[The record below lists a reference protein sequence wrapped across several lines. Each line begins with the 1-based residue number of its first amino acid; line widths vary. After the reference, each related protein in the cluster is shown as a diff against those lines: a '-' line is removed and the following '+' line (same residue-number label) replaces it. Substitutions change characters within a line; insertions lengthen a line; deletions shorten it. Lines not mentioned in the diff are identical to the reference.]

1 MANLQNSFEFN
12 FPVNSLLTQFNTII
26 QASPRLIGL
35 VPTGEAMVDT
45 VTEWQDMILSET
57 KWTLTAV
64 NAADNTAT
72 IFDVASTAGLAVG
85 MVVKFESSTGQTRAG
100 LGIISAIN
108 ANGTQFTIVRNHA
121 GTTLA
126 VLSVGDKFRIFN
138 PRQQGSSPI
147 IGVNKQPTSTKNYSQ
162 IFDATI
168 KLSKTALAVGREGN
182 YNTMQAQVN
191 IALAQLAWQQEQAM
205 LYGWA
210 LAPSEGVA
218 GIMGGLEY
226 YMQNGNVE
234 STGGAISAT
243 IINNALAMIHD
254 KAGQFNPNIVLLGNV
269 NQAQRLS
276 AFNTSGSNP
285 LSTRVASDTSTGTYV
300 NRFVSNID
308 GSQFTFITD
317 RNMPKDQIWAV
328 DLSAVERCYLRPMVT
343 EEVPTDTDAVIYRIL
358 MEGSMRVMNGKERM
372 ARITG
377 LTV

>member
-1 MANLQNSFEFN
+1 MNVQNSFEFN
-12 FPVNSLLTQFNTII
+12 FPVDSLISNFNTII
-26 QASPRLIGL
+26 QSTPRLIGL
-35 VPTGEAMVDT
+35 VPTGSAMVDT
-45 VTEWQDMILSET
+45 VTEWQDMVLSEN
-57 KWTLTAV
+57 KWTVTAV

-72 IFDVASTAGLAVG
+72 IFTVASTSGLAVG

-100 LGIISAIN
+100 LGIISDVQS
-108 ANGTQFTIVRNHA
+108 GTQFTIVRNHA
-121 GTTLA
+121 STTLA
-126 VLSVGDKFRIFN
+126 VIAVNDKFRIFN
-138 PRQQGSSPI
+138 PRQQGSDPI

-168 KLSKTALAVGREGN
+168 KLSKTALAVGRNGDFN
-182 YNTMQAQVN
+182 N
-191 IALAQLAWQQEQAM
+191 IQKQIDLALTQLAWQQEQAM

-234 STGGAISAT
+234 STGGALSAT
-243 IINNALAMIHD
+243 IINNALSMIHA
-254 KAGQFNPNIVLLGNV
+254 KAGQFNGNIALIGNV
-269 NQAQRLS
+269 NQAQRMS
-276 AFNTSGSNP
+276 AFNTSGTNP

-300 NRFVSNID
+300 NRFISNID

-317 RNMPKDQIWAV
+317 RNMPTDQVWAV
-328 DLSAVERCYLRPMVT
+328 DLSAVERCYLRPMAT
-343 EEVPTDTDAVIYRIL
+343 EEVTTQSDAVIYRIL
-358 MEGSMRVMNGKERM
+358 MEGSMRVLNGKERF

>member
-1 MANLQNSFEFN
+1 MNVQNSFEFN
-12 FPVNSLLTQFNTII
+12 FPVDSLITNFNAII

-35 VPTGEAMVDT
+35 VPTGEAMNDT
-45 VTEWQDMILSET
+45 VTEWQDLILSED

-64 NAADNTAT
+64 SAADNTAT
-72 IFDVASTAGLAVG
+72 IFTVASTVGLAVG
-85 MVVKFESSTGQTRAG
+85 MVVKFESATGQTRSG
-100 LGIISAIN
+100 LGIISN
-108 ANGTQFTIVRNHA
+108 VQSSTQFTIVRNHA

-138 PRQQGSSPI
+138 PRQQGSDPI

-168 KLSKTALAVGREGN
+168 KLSKTALAVGRKGDFN
-182 YNTMQAQVN
+182 SMQAQVN
-191 IALAQLAWQQEQAM
+191 IALNQLAWQQEQAM

-226 YMQNGNVE
+226 YMNNGNVE
-234 STGGAISAT
+234 ATGGALSGT
-243 IINNALAMIHD
+243 IINNALSMIHA
-254 KAGQFNPNIVLLGNV
+254 KAGQFNPNIALIGNV
-269 NQAQRLS
+269 NQAQRMS
-276 AFNTSGSNP
+276 AFNTSGTNP
-285 LSTRVASDTSTGTYV
+285 LSTRVASDTTSGTYV
-300 NRFVSNID
+300 NKFISNID

-317 RNMPKDQIWAV
+317 RNMPTDQVWAV
-328 DLSAVERCYLRPMVT
+328 DLSAVERCYLRPMAT
-343 EEVPTDTDAVIYRIL
+343 EELSTQSDAVIYRIL
-358 MEGSMRVMNGKERM
+358 MEGSMRVMNGKERF